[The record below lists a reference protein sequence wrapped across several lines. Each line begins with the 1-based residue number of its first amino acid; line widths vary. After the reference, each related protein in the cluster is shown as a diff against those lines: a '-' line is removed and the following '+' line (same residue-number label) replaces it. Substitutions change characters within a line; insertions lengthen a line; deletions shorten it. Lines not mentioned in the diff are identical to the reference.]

1 MNCIILLLLLF
12 CGGNSCGN
20 CCSSCGNSNRSCWG
34 NNNSCGNSN
43 NSCGSSSSCGGS
55 NACGARRLE
64 DEGCGGDRRP
74 PRPDFP
80 NFTPVDDPA
89 FSRRN
94 DGRCET
100 CGCEQNS

>member
-20 CCSSCGNSNRSCWG
+20 
-34 NNNSCGNSN
+34 NNSS
-43 NSCGSSSSCGGS
+43 GSS

-64 DEGCGGDRRP
+64 DAGCYEDRDCRP
-74 PRPDFP
+74 LGPDFP

-94 DGRCET
+94 DGKCET

>member
-20 CCSSCGNSNRSCWG
+20 
-34 NNNSCGNSN
+34 N
-43 NSCGSSSSCGGS
+43 NSCGSS

-64 DEGCGGDRRP
+64 DAGCCEDRYCRP
-74 PRPDFP
+74 LRPDFP

-94 DGRCET
+94 DGKCET

>member
-1 MNCIILLLLLF
+1 MNCVILLLLLF

-20 CCSSCGNSNRSCWG
+20 GCGSCGNG
-34 NNNSCGNSN
+34 NCGSCGNA
-43 NSCGSSSSCGGS
+43 NS
-55 NACGARRLE
+55 CGARRQE
-64 DEGCGGDRRP
+64 DEGRGADRDRRP

-94 DGRCET
+94 EGRCET

>member
-12 CGGNSCGN
+12 CGGNSCD
-20 CCSSCGNSNRSCWG
+20 
-34 NNNSCGNSN
+34 NNNCS
-43 NSCGSSSSCGGS
+43 GSS

-64 DEGCGGDRRP
+64 DARCCGDRDRRP
-74 PRPDFP
+74 LRPDFP

-94 DGRCET
+94 DGKCET

>member
-20 CCSSCGNSNRSCWG
+20 
-34 NNNSCGNSN
+34 N
-43 NSCGSSSSCGGS
+43 NSCGSS
-55 NACGARRLE
+55 NACGRLE
-64 DEGCGGDRRP
+64 DAGCCEDRDCRP
-74 PRPDFP
+74 LRPDFP

-94 DGRCET
+94 DGKCET

>member
-20 CCSSCGNSNRSCWG
+20 
-34 NNNSCGNSN
+34 N
-43 NSCGSSSSCGGS
+43 NSCGSS
-55 NACGARRLE
+55 NARGARRLE
-64 DEGCGGDRRP
+64 DAGCCEDRDCRP
-74 PRPDFP
+74 LRPDFP

-94 DGRCET
+94 DGKCET

>member
-20 CCSSCGNSNRSCWG
+20 GCGNCGNGNRSSCGNSNSCG
-34 NNNSCGNSN
+34 SGSSCGN
-43 NSCGSSSSCGGS
+43 S

-64 DEGCGGDRRP
+64 DEGRGADRDRRP

>member
-12 CGGNSCGN
+12 CGGNSCDNNN
-20 CCSSCGNSNRSCWG
+20 CC
-34 NNNSCGNSN
+34 
-43 NSCGSSSSCGGS
+43 GSS

-64 DEGCGGDRRP
+64 DAGCCEDRDCRP
-74 PRPDFP
+74 LRPDFP

-89 FSRRN
+89 FSRRS
-94 DGRCET
+94 DGKCET

>member
-20 CCSSCGNSNRSCWG
+20 GCGSCGNGNRSSCG
-34 NNNSCGNSN
+34 NNNSCGS
-43 NSCGSSSSCGGS
+43 S

-64 DEGCGGDRRP
+64 DEGRGGDRDRRP

>member
-12 CGGNSCGN
+12 CSGNSCG
-20 CCSSCGNSNRSCWG
+20 S
-34 NNNSCGNSN
+34 
-43 NSCGSSSSCGGS
+43 S
-55 NACGARRLE
+55 NACGARKCSEENGRS
-64 DEGCGGDRRP
+64 GGDRDHRP

>member
-20 CCSSCGNSNRSCWG
+20 
-34 NNNSCGNSN
+34 NN
-43 NSCGSSSSCGGS
+43 SCGGS

-64 DEGCGGDRRP
+64 DAGCCGDRDCRP
-74 PRPDFP
+74 LRPEFP

-94 DGRCET
+94 DGKCET

>member
-20 CCSSCGNSNRSCWG
+20 NNCCGRSNA
-34 NNNSCGNSN
+34 
-43 NSCGSSSSCGGS
+43 
-55 NACGARRLE
+55 ACGARRLE
-64 DEGCGGDRRP
+64 DDGRCGDRDCRP
-74 PRPDFP
+74 LRPDFP

-94 DGRCET
+94 DGKCET

>member
-20 CCSSCGNSNRSCWG
+20 GCGSCGNGNHSSCG
-34 NNNSCGNSN
+34 NNNSCG
-43 NSCGSSSSCGGS
+43 
-55 NACGARRLE
+55 ARRSE
-64 DEGCGGDRRP
+64 ESGRSADRDRDRRP

-94 DGRCET
+94 DGKCET

>member
-20 CCSSCGNSNRSCWG
+20 GCGS
-34 NNNSCGNSN
+34 NSN
-43 NSCGSSSSCGGS
+43 NSCGSGNSCGSS
-55 NACGARRLE
+55 NSCGARNRSE
-64 DEGCGGDRRP
+64 ESGRSGADRDRDCRP

>member
-12 CGGNSCGN
+12 CGGNSCDNN
-20 CCSSCGNSNRSCWG
+20 CCD
-34 NNNSCGNSN
+34 NNC
-43 NSCGSSSSCGGS
+43 CGSS
-55 NACGARRLE
+55 NVCGARRLE
-64 DEGCGGDRRP
+64 DEGRCGDRDCRP
-74 PRPDFP
+74 LRPDFP

-94 DGRCET
+94 DGKCET